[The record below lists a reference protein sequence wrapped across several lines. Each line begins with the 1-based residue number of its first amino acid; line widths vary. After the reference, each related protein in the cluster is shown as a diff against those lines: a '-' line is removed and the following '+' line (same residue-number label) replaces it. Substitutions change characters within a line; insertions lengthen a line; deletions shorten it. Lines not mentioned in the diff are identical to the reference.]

1 MPKFYLVTGFL
12 GAGKTTFLKKF
23 IPSLAPMRMHIIV
36 NEYGK
41 ESVDGPLLETL
52 DASLKQINNGSIF
65 CSCKINDF
73 EDALLHAIENEPEC
87 IIVEASGLADPTAIR
102 SIIHSEKFKNRIDYG
117 GAICMVD
124 AVRFEKVYDTA
135 KCTKRQIA
143 ASDIVLLNK
152 VDKTS
157 LEKVSQVE
165 SLIKTHKPDMPIYQ
179 TTFGDFEMEWI
190 HKLNIDLSGD
200 HDYAITAPD
209 ITLQRFLVKV
219 DPSTSEAQMK
229 YFLNTILEDTYRVKG
244 FVLLENKRHLINCVG
259 PMVNIEAYNDG
270 NESNLG
276 TLVILSGEGLPIRKS
291 LKRGFDQYGDY
302 FKLSK

>member
-12 GAGKTTFLKKF
+12 GAGKTTFLKF

-73 EDALLHAIENEPEC
+73 EDALVHAIEDDPEC

-102 SIIHSEKFKNRIDYG
+102 SIIHSEKFRNRIDYG

-152 VDKTS
+152 VDKTA
-157 LEKVSQVE
+157 LEKVGQVE
-165 SLIKTHKPDMPIYQ
+165 ALIKTHKPDMPIYQ
-179 TTFGDFEMEWI
+179 TTFGDFEMEWV
-190 HKLNIDLSGD
+190 HNLNIDLSGD

-219 DPSTSEAQMK
+219 DPNTSVAQMK

-244 FVLLENKRHLINCVG
+244 FVLLEKKLHLINCVG
-259 PMVNIEAYNDG
+259 PMLSIEAYKDG
-270 NESNLG
+270 KENNVG

-291 LKRGFDQYGDY
+291 LKRGFNQYGDH